1 MEGSSPYRRSVGL
14 LWPPDFQEK
23 PEMSS
28 FIWNFSGK
36 LAIPWT
42 SAFCLKVAAST
53 SVHASH
59 LPEAA
64 IIIGAVVLNIQGA
77 ICALCLGTLS
87 PSQENIE
94 GEETEAPAKDKASL
108 PLSDSQL

>member
-1 MEGSSPYRRSVGL
+1 MEGSSPYHRSVGL

-23 PEMSS
+23 PEMSI

-42 SAFCLKVAAST
+42 SACCLKVAAST
-53 SVHASH
+53 LVHASH
-59 LPEAA
+59 LAEAA
-64 IIIGAVVLNIQGA
+64 IIIGAVLNIQDA
-77 ICALCLGTLS
+77 ICALCLGILS

-94 GEETEAPAKDKASL
+94 DEETEAPAKDKASL